1 MYPLRDNPRIIASSS
16 WKINLRV
23 LGHYL
28 FKQFL
33 KNIILPNNNVPLSRL
48 LLKDRNWKPTENNWK
63 PFKLATA
70 NQNYWRNAFEN
81 CCQLHLLTS
90 FKISQWDQA
99 PVSALLSLFWP
110 LLFLKATHL
119 TICLF
124 SLSALLLAGPW
135 PFNSVLCTFCF

>member
-33 KNIILPNNNVPLSRL
+33 KISFYQTTTFRFRGYCWKIVIESQQKQ
-48 LLKDRNWKPTENNWK
+48 LKA
-63 PFKLATA
+63 FKLATA

-124 SLSALLLAGPW
+124 LLSALLLAGPW